1 LRRGGFSTE
10 KAQAG
15 LIGAGGPAAADSPA
29 FGHAHLGDWR
39 GMQHAATTGAAMLRL
54 ARALLFLLIFS
65 LGFPRAGLIS
75 VQHFLPGNYFGVMA
89 TDALFLLAVGAAAL
103 AWLTGAL
110 RPRWHPFFWLL
121 LFYFA
126 AMALS
131 AVFSERPGHSFVKLA
146 GETYLLALPVLAIQ
160 LLDGVGDL
168 RRAVAAWLAAT
179 ALIVL
184 TGFAAL
190 VLFYADR
197 TNPLLQDLL
206 YYNGSLPPGNYPRFQ
221 LTFFNANLLCNYLS
235 VGVMLLLA
243 AVHIELI
250 RRPLARIGLALL
262 LGCALFTLSSGLGGI
277 GLCLGLWAW
286 IAWRGTAPALAR
298 GVLAGGLAS
307 GVLFVLATLVAFQ
320 FHPTAPFTIH
330 LFGHVAAPGP
340 RVMTWM
346 GSWRTFLDHPLFG
359 RGVGLDA
366 CLVWYKPPAAPLG
379 VLRDAHNVFL
389 NVAAQEGVVGLAAIL
404 AILAFIARR
413 TAPLQLDSEAAVFR
427 VATGLAL
434 LGALGYQ
441 GLSGSFED
449 ARFLWLLMGLFLVA
463 LRAGDAE
470 PVSAPPFSTNGRN
483 KSANDAHPS
492 RTESVSG

>member
-1 LRRGGFSTE
+1 
-10 KAQAG
+10 
-15 LIGAGGPAAADSPA
+15 
-29 FGHAHLGDWR
+29 
-39 GMQHAATTGAAMLRL
+39 MQRVSSTGAATFWV

-65 LGFPRAGLIS
+65 LGFPRVGLAS

-89 TDALFLLAVGAAAL
+89 TDALFLLAAGAAGL

-131 AVFSERPGHSFVKLA
+131 TIFSEQPRHSLVKLA
-146 GETYLLALPVLAIQ
+146 GETYLLALPVLAYQ
-160 LLDGVGDL
+160 LLDGVADL

-179 ALIVL
+179 ALVVL
-184 TGFAAL
+184 TGLVAF
-190 VLFYADR
+190 VLFYTDR
-197 TNPLLQDLL
+197 TSPLLQGLL
-206 YYNGSLPPGNYPRFQ
+206 YYNGSLPPGHYPRFQ

-235 VGVMLLLA
+235 VGIMLLLA
-243 AVHIELI
+243 AERTEMIS
-250 RRPLARIGLALL
+250 RPWARACLALL
-262 LGCALFTLSSGLGGI
+262 LGCTLFTVSPGLGGV
-277 GLCLGLWAW
+277 GLCLGLWGW
-286 IAWRGTAPALAR
+286 ILWRGAAPALAR
-298 GVLAGGLAS
+298 TALAGGIAS
-307 GVLFVLATLVAFQ
+307 AVLFVLATLVAFQ
-320 FHPTAPFTIH
+320 FHATAPFAIH
-330 LFGHVAAPGP
+330 LFGHVFAPGP

-366 CLVWYKPPAAPLG
+366 CLVWYQPPAAPLG

-389 NVAAQEGVVGLAAIL
+389 SVTAQEGIFGLAAIL

-413 TAPLQLDSEAAVFR
+413 TAPLRLDGDAAVFR

-434 LGALGYQ
+434 LGALAYQ

-449 ARFLWLLMGLFLVA
+449 SRFLWLLMGLFLIA
-463 LRAGDAE
+463 LRAGE
-470 PVSAPPFSTNGRN
+470 TGPVPTASFSTNGRN
-483 KSANDAHPS
+483 NSANDGQDAGP
-492 RTESVSG
+492 ESGSG